1 MPWIGRL
8 ADPKRIVLVGSQ
20 PSALLAPPMEL
31 VRCCYHLTR
40 WIYHRDSGVEG
51 QLQHVL
57 EQGVYAY
64 GAPRLQ
70 WEVTRLLQLLW
81 VHC

>member
-1 MPWIGRL
+1 
-8 ADPKRIVLVGSQ
+8 
-20 PSALLAPPMEL
+20 MEL